1 MRRAATIL
9 TIAAMTAGCAFTP
22 ASPSASGT
30 PAAVPST
37 SLAPSTDASASPD
50 ETAGPTARPGLDT
63 VPRFTAG
70 SLAVTNAPGLRLR
83 SRPGTDQ
90 RVITTLGVDADLL
103 VVLGPVMVAD
113 LGWYLV
119 RDADDA
125 DPEFS
130 EGWVA
135 AGFEPDPFLISGG
148 TTPADNPVLGGFA
161 DTAPGEYGPVA
172 IPDQRVTLRWIAATH
187 QRDVCNFALDLSTG
201 SGDPVRAVR
210 TPVGAFP
217 ASGELPSQFFV
228 SNPSLVDSLFALVES
243 DCSWAIA
250 FVREPAAETPAPS

>member
-22 ASPSASGT
+22 PASSGSGT
-30 PAAVPST
+30 PAPEPSI
-37 SLAPSTDASASPD
+37 SLSPSADASASPAG
-50 ETAGPTARPGLDT
+50 TPGPTARPGLDT
-63 VPRFTAG
+63 VPRFAAG

-103 VVLGPVMVAD
+103 VVLGPIMVAD

-125 DPEFS
+125 DPEFG

-161 DTAPGEYGPVA
+161 DTAAGEYGPVA
-172 IPDQRVTLRWIAATH
+172 IPNRRVALRWIAATNR
-187 QRDVCNFALDLSTG
+187 RDVCNFALDLSTG

-217 ASGELPSQFFV
+217 ASGELPAQFFA
-228 SNPSLVDSLFALVES
+228 SNPGLVDNLFALVDS
-243 DCSWAIA
+243 DCSWAIS
-250 FVREPAAETPAPS
+250 FVRELQAESPAPS